1 MSATSR
7 RFLAPL
13 RISPER
19 VVVVFAVVG
28 GDGSGEEDKRLQDT
42 MARISWVTLLELL
55 MLLLLLLV
63 PGRPIEERLW
73 R

>member
-1 MSATSR
+1 MVA
-7 RFLAPL
+7 
-13 RISPER
+13 
-19 VVVVFAVVG
+19 FAVVG